1 MNDVAY
7 EIAKYIANAGYGTLG
22 TDVLLVK
29 YHQIKTAY
37 T

>member
-22 TDVLLVK
+22 RNVELNNFGKRIAT
-29 YHQIKTAY
+29 
-37 T
+37 